1 MIKKTLSDLASELI
15 RFPSTKENEGARKD
29 VIDFVKKQFEREKV
43 FITEFEK
50 NGVFSIII
58 NLKKEKNPTLFLNG
72 HLDVVPA
79 KEEDFIPKI
88 KGNRIYARGS
98 GDMKGAVAVMIEV
111 LKYFSKQQNIPSIG
125 IMLTTDEEL
134 GGENGVNYLINTKGY
149 KSKFAI
155 IPDGGWD
162 LSRTVLDQ
170 KGILHL
176 KIKAYGKSAHGASPF
191 LGENAIDKL
200 FEYYSEIKKI
210 IPELKKGEWKNSVN
224 LGKISGGEAAN
235 KVPDYA
241 EMLLDIRI
249 VGKEEKEKVFN
260 KIQKITGGNVE
271 ILAQGNSFVQSKN
284 NPFVKQY
291 AKIAAEE
298 IKKDVLF
305 KKVEGASDARFFS
318 EKDIPT
324 IITGIKSAN
333 LHGDNEW
340 VDIKEMERFYNILVK
355 LISSLKI

>member
-1 MIKKTLSDLASELI
+1 MLKKTISNLTSDLI
-15 RFPSTKENEGARKD
+15 GFPSTQENKEARKD
-29 VIDFVKKQFEREKV
+29 IVSFVKDHFAKEKV

-50 NGVFSIII
+50 NDVFSIIV
-58 NLKKEKNPTLFLNG
+58 NLKKEKNPSLFLNG

-79 KEEDFIPKI
+79 NKEDFVPKI

-98 GDMKGAVAVMIEV
+98 GDMKGAVAVMMEV
-111 LKYFSKQQNIPSIG
+111 MKYFSRQQNTPSLG
-125 IMLTTDEEL
+125 LMLTTDEEI
-134 GGENGVNYLINTKGY
+134 GGENGVNYLLNKKGY

-162 LSRTVLDQ
+162 LSRIILDQ

-176 KIKAYGKSAHGASPF
+176 KIKAYGKSAHGSMPF
-191 LGENAIDKL
+191 FGENAIDKL
-200 FEYYSEIKKI
+200 FQYYSEIKKI
-210 IPELKKGEWKNSVN
+210 IPELKEGEWKNSVN

-241 EMLLDIRI
+241 EMLLDIRV
-249 VGKEEKEKVFN
+249 VGKGEKEKVFN
-260 KIQKITGGNVE
+260 KIQKITGGNAE
-271 ILAQGNSFVQSKN
+271 ILTQGNSFVQSKN

-291 AKIAAEE
+291 AKIAATET
-298 IKKDVLF
+298 KNDVLF
-305 KKVEGASDARFFS
+305 GKVEGASDARFFS
-318 EKDIPT
+318 EKDIST

-340 VDIKEMERFYNILVK
+340 VDIKEMERFYNILIK